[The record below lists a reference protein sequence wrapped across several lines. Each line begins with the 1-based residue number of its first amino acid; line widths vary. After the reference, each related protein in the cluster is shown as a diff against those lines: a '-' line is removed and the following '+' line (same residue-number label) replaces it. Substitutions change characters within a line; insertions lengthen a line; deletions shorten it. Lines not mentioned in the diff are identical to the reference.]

1 MFKTLVII
9 YLTLIKSSEGLTPQ
23 CVPIESVYDNKTRD
37 ICKRSSPW
45 YTQATAL
52 PGKDLM
58 TIPDAEINSLSDLS
72 YTCKALYLTLYCNMI
87 AAYCQNSSIP
97 EEPFHTLNPCTSFCK
112 YLSDNCGIKKN
123 TVLKH
128 LCIEYKTDAD
138 PVTEMEFKTGSF
150 LNKIF
155 DDRGVVIEGQ
165 QDHICIPYYEVK
177 DPSNQSD
184 AKCPHE
190 QRTVTPSYNFL
201 GMKKCGAPCNQILF
215 SEPERS
221 FLRKWT
227 MCWSTLCFLSCFF
240 TFITYLLD
248 RKRFNYPEIS
258 IIYLSFCYIFISVA
272 YIAGFFSGNS
282 VSCNSNDVFSDENL
296 VVTASD
302 AAPNTVITQSVSQL
316 GCTVSFAVLYY
327 FTMASSLWWVI
338 LCSTWYLTAGLKWS
352 HEAIANK
359 AFLIHAIVWLIPLFL
374 TSAILGVKG
383 IEGDDLT
390 GTCFVGTLNPNFM
403 KIFVLVPL
411 LLFLVIGF
419 AFVLFGL
426 ISMCRIRSVIKVT
439 FDSKSADSFEKL
451 MLRIGLFSLFYMVPM
466 AIVVGCYYYEV
477 TQRKSWFTSWQCQNH
492 PKSCP
497 QNENGVTENK
507 MRAEIFNEKNN
518 QNDVRTKNVAPE
530 FAVFVMKYFLNMV
543 VGIASLFW
551 VLSGK
556 TINLWLS
563 VFCAC
568 TELGRVSK
576 QKNMAAEAQMEQL
589 GITTNVDLFQNKTFP
604 GGALGKMHTMATT
617 DNNEISNQV
626 INTANLNNNRNIPYP
641 VNKICNPTKFKKNQ
655 PECFVWK
662 EFLTRCENRLGSSN
676 LCTLQFQRRTARVD
690 WRWLKTR
697 KQSLLLYS
705 SNAFTV
711 RTYL

>member
-1 MFKTLVII
+1 MLKTLLII
-9 YLTLIKSSEGLTPQ
+9 YLTLIKTSESLTPQ

-37 ICKRSSPW
+37 ICRRSSPW
-45 YTQATAL
+45 YTQASAL

-58 TIPDAEINSLSDLS
+58 TITDEEINSLSELS
-72 YTCKALYLTLYCNMI
+72 YTCRALYFTFYCNMN
-87 AAYCQNSSIP
+87 AAFCQNSSIP
-97 EEPFHTLNPCTSFCK
+97 EEPFHTLNPCTSFCV
-112 YLSDNCGIKKN
+112 YLSDHCGIEKN
-123 TVLKH
+123 TILKH
-128 LCIEYKTDAD
+128 LCVEYKIDAD
-138 PVTEMEFKTGSF
+138 PVSENDFKTGSF
-150 LNKIF
+150 LKKIF
-155 DDRGVVIEGQ
+155 NKDGTVMEGK
-165 QDHICIPYYEVK
+165 QDQVCIPYYQVV

-190 QRTVTPSYNFL
+190 QRTITPSYNFL
-201 GMKKCGAPCNQILF
+201 GMRNCGAPCNQVLF
-215 SEPERS
+215 SESERS

-227 MCWSTLCFLSCFF
+227 VCWSSLCFLSCFF

-258 IIYLSFCYIFISVA
+258 IIYLSFCYIFISIS
-272 YIAGFFSGNS
+272 YIAGFFSGSS
-282 VSCNSNDVFSDENL
+282 VSCNSRDVIKDENL
-296 VVTASD
+296 VVTGPD
-302 AAPNTVITQSVSQL
+302 AAPHTVITQSVSQL

-359 AFLIHAIVWLIPLFL
+359 AFLIHAVVWLIPLFL
-374 TSAILGVKG
+374 TSAVLGVKG

-403 KIFVLVPL
+403 KIFVLIPL

-451 MLRIGLFSLFYMVPM
+451 MVRIGLFSLFYMVPM

-477 TQRKSWFTSWQCQNH
+477 TQRKSWFKSWHCQKNPRLCETEGH
-492 PKSCP
+492 VSA
-497 QNENGVTENK
+497 QHDNFNG
-507 MRAEIFNEKNN
+507 NN
-518 QNDVRTKNVAPE
+518 MQNDAHEQPTHMAPE
-530 FAVFVMKYFLNMV
+530 FAVFVMKYFLTMV

-556 TINLWLS
+556 TVNLWLS

-576 QKNMAAEAQMEQL
+576 QKNMAADAQMEHL
-589 GITTNVDLFQNKTFP
+589 GITSNVDLIQIKTFP
-604 GGALGKMHTMATT
+604 GGMQGKMQMAST
-617 DNNEISNQV
+617 DNNELSNHV
-626 INTANLNNNRNIPYP
+626 INTANLNNSRNMPYQT
-641 VNKICNPTKFKKNQ
+641 NKICNPTKLKKNQ
-655 PECFVWK
+655 PECFV
-662 EFLTRCENRLGSSN
+662 
-676 LCTLQFQRRTARVD
+676 
-690 WRWLKTR
+690 
-697 KQSLLLYS
+697 
-705 SNAFTV
+705 
-711 RTYL
+711 